1 MKRPGSIDV
10 GSRCNDIEQRALNV
24 RCRFLEASEAG
35 LRDSMPALSRAEA
48 QALFEPQE
56 INCPHLTLAMAAEG
70 FVAEVAQ
77 VEEAESP
84 QPEAEVEAP
93 AEVLQSVEVAPVEV
107 APAAPKK
114 AGIAGLWSM
123 LIEVSGFRGD
133 VRPSDCEMLN

>member
-1 MKRPGSIDV
+1 
-10 GSRCNDIEQRALNV
+10 
-24 RCRFLEASEAG
+24 
-35 LRDSMPALSRAEA
+35 
-48 QALFEPQE
+48 
-56 INCPHLTLAMAAEG
+56 MAAEG

-93 AEVLQSVEVAPVEV
+93 AEVPQSVEVAPVEV

-114 AGIAGLWSM
+114 DGIAGLW
-123 LIEVSGFRGD
+123 LFEVSGFRGD